1 MIISKPLIMFVVG
14 LVTGGSIGTAAGALY
29 FKKKYEK
36 EYDEAIDE
44 MEEYYQKVDTYKK
57 GAVSEEEVNP
67 SSKYV
72 RNSETENGRDK
83 GPLSAEEREAI
94 REKLNKNW
102 EMTTNYAA
110 MFTGGEPDDD
120 EEDSPQVFNENGNP
134 VSIDV
139 EATEYHAANR
149 DRGPIV
155 VEESEIGQYPAYFDH
170 ETFFFYPK
178 AGILTDEENR
188 EIMDPE
194 TFLGDNLTESG
205 FDEDDE
211 ERLFV
216 VNFRLDTIFEVQ
228 KLDGDAIPPVY

>member
-1 MIISKPLIMFVVG
+1 MITFIIG

-29 FKKKYEK
+29 FKNKYEK
-36 EYDEAIDE
+36 EYDEAVEE
-44 MEEYYQKVDTYKK
+44 MEEFYQKTDSYKK
-57 GAVSEEEVNP
+57 GALAEEEVNP

-72 RNSETENGRDK
+72 RNSEAENGRDK
-83 GPLSAEEREAI
+83 GPLSAEEREEI

-102 EMTTNYAA
+102 EGTTNYAS

-120 EEDSPQVFNENGNP
+120 EEESPQVFNENGNA
-134 VSIDV
+134 VTVDV

-149 DRGPIV
+149 DRAPIAI
-155 VEESEIGQYPAYFDH
+155 EEDEVGQYPAYFDH

-178 AGILTDEENR
+178 VGILTDEENR

-194 TFLGDNLTESG
+194 TFLGDNLTTTG

-211 ERLFV
+211 KKLFV

-228 KLDGDAIPPVY
+228 KLEGDAIPPVY